1 MTDQELHDLVAS
13 FASERQ
19 YIQQLQANT
28 ERLQANTERL
38 QANTERLQAS
48 TERQLA
54 QITTQLA
61 ATDAQLAAT
70 DAQLQ
75 ANAVQQAQTEAKL
88 NRTAE
93 KIDRLAEMYGGVSN
107 SQGAVA
113 EEFYYNSLKDKPV
126 LIGMNFDSIYKN
138 IAGNRHG
145 VEDEFDLV
153 LVNRDNVFVLEIKY
167 KAHPRD
173 LARLLEKKRSNF
185 NTLLPQYKDH
195 TQHWGLAAFPL
206 PDEVKHAALARGIHL
221 LQRKGDVIQTVA
233 A

>member
-28 ERLQANTERL
+28 ERLQA
-38 QANTERLQAS
+38 S

-54 QITTQLA
+54 KITTQLA

-75 ANAVQQAQTEAKL
+75 ANAVQQAQTEAKP
-88 NRTAE
+88 NGTAE

-107 SQGAVA
+107 SQGALP

-145 VEDEFDLV
+145 VKDEFDLV

-195 TQHWGLAAFPL
+195 TQHWGLAAFHL
-206 PDEVKHAALARGIHL
+206 PDEVKHAALAQGIHL

>member
-1 MTDQELHDLVAS
+1 M
-13 FASERQ
+13 R
-19 YIQQLQANT
+19 ANVST
-28 ERLQANTERL
+28 FNSCKPIPSDCKPD
-38 QANTERLQAS
+38 TERLQAS

-54 QITTQLA
+54 KITTQLA

-173 LARLLEKKRSNF
+173 LRGCWRKSEATSIRCFRSIRTIPSTGAWLPFICPTRLSMPRWRKASTYCNARVTSFKR
-185 NTLLPQYKDH
+185 
-195 TQHWGLAAFPL
+195 
-206 PDEVKHAALARGIHL
+206 
-221 LQRKGDVIQTVA
+221 
-233 A
+233 

>member
-19 YIQQLQANT
+19 YIQQLQTNT
-28 ERLQANTERL
+28 ERLQANIQWLQANTQRL
-38 QANTERLQAS
+38 QANTERMQAN
-48 TERQLA
+48 TERM
-54 QITTQLA
+54 
-61 ATDAQLAAT
+61 
-70 DAQLQ
+70 Q
-75 ANAVQQAQTEAKL
+75 AEAKV
-88 NRTAE
+88 NRLAN
-93 KIDRLAEMYGGVSN
+93 KIDKLAEMYGGVSN

-126 LIGMNFDSIYKN
+126 LNGMTFDSIYKN

-153 LVNRDNVFVLEIKY
+153 LVGRDNVFVLEVKY

-173 LARLLEKKRSNF
+173 LERLLDKKQTNF

-195 TQHWGLAAFPL
+195 AQHWGLAAFHL
-206 PDEVKHAALARGIHL
+206 PDEVKQAALAHGIHL
-221 LQRKGDVIQTVA
+221 LQRKGDVIQTLA

>member
-1 MTDQELHDLVAS
+1 MTVGA
-13 FASERQ
+13 
-19 YIQQLQANT
+19 
-28 ERLQANTERL
+28 
-38 QANTERLQAS
+38 
-48 TERQLA
+48 
-54 QITTQLA
+54 
-61 ATDAQLAAT
+61 

-173 LARLLEKKRSNF
+173 LRGCWRKSEATSIHYSRSIRTIPNTGAWLPFICPTRLSMPRWRKASTYCNARVTSFK
-185 NTLLPQYKDH
+185 P
-195 TQHWGLAAFPL
+195 
-206 PDEVKHAALARGIHL
+206 
-221 LQRKGDVIQTVA
+221 
-233 A
+233 

>member
-38 QANTERLQAS
+38 QAS

-54 QITTQLA
+54 KITTQLA

-113 EEFYYNSLKDKPV
+113 EEFYYNSLKNKPV

-195 TQHWGLAAFPL
+195 TQHCGLAAFHL
-206 PDEVKHAALARGIHL
+206 PDEVKHAALAQGIHL

>member
-28 ERLQANTERL
+28 ERLQA
-38 QANTERLQAS
+38 S

-54 QITTQLA
+54 KITTQLA

-93 KIDRLAEMYGGVSN
+93 KIDRLAETYGGVSN

-153 LVNRDNVFVLEIKY
+153 LVNCDNVFVLEIKY

-173 LARLLEKKRSNF
+173 LARLLEKKRGNF
-185 NTLLPQYKDH
+185 NTLLPQY
-195 TQHWGLAAFPL
+195 
-206 PDEVKHAALARGIHL
+206 
-221 LQRKGDVIQTVA
+221 
-233 A
+233 

>member
-19 YIQQLQANT
+19 YIQ
-28 ERLQANTERL
+28 RLQANTERL

-54 QITTQLA
+54 KITTQLA

-126 LIGMNFDSIYKN
+126 SIGMNFDSIYKN

-173 LARLLEKKRSNF
+173 LARLLEKKLNNF

-195 TQHWGLAAFPL
+195 TQRWGLAAFHL
-206 PDEVKHAALARGIHL
+206 PDAVKHAALAQGIHL

>member
-19 YIQQLQANT
+19 YIQQLQTNT
-28 ERLQANTERL
+28 ERLQANTQRL
-38 QANTERLQAS
+38 QANTERMQAN
-48 TERQLA
+48 TERM
-54 QITTQLA
+54 
-61 ATDAQLAAT
+61 
-70 DAQLQ
+70 Q
-75 ANAVQQAQTEAKL
+75 ANTEAKV
-88 NRTAE
+88 NRLAN
-93 KIDRLAEMYGGVSN
+93 KIDKLAEMYGGVSN

-126 LIGMNFDSIYKN
+126 LNGMTFDSIYKN

-153 LVNRDNVFVLEIKY
+153 LEVKY

-173 LARLLEKKRSNF
+173 LERLLDKKQTNF

-195 TQHWGLAAFPL
+195 AQHWGLAAFHL
-206 PDEVKHAALARGIHL
+206 PDEVKQAALAHGIHL
-221 LQRKGDVIQTVA
+221 LQRKGDVIQTLA

>member
-19 YIQQLQANT
+19 YIQQLQTNT
-28 ERLQANTERL
+28 ERLQANIDSSQNTLHPVGSNRCTTAADSPANTERM
-38 QANTERLQAS
+38 QANTEAKVNRL
-48 TERQLA
+48 
-54 QITTQLA
+54 
-61 ATDAQLAAT
+61 
-70 DAQLQ
+70 
-75 ANAVQQAQTEAKL
+75 AN
-88 NRTAE
+88 
-93 KIDRLAEMYGGVSN
+93 KIDKLAEMYGGVSN

-126 LIGMNFDSIYKN
+126 LNGMTFDSIYKN

-153 LVNRDNVFVLEIKY
+153 LVGRDNVFVLEVKY

-173 LARLLEKKRSNF
+173 LERLLDKKQTNF

-195 TQHWGLAAFPL
+195 AQHWGLAAFHL
-206 PDEVKHAALARGIHL
+206 PDEVKQAALAHGIHL
-221 LQRKGDVIQTVA
+221 LQRKGDVIQTLA

>member
-28 ERLQANTERL
+28 ERLQA
-38 QANTERLQAS
+38 S

-54 QITTQLA
+54 KITTQLA

-93 KIDRLAEMYGGVSN
+93 
-107 SQGAVA
+107 
-113 EEFYYNSLKDKPV
+113 
-126 LIGMNFDSIYKN
+126 
-138 IAGNRHG
+138 
-145 VEDEFDLV
+145 
-153 LVNRDNVFVLEIKY
+153 
-167 KAHPRD
+167 
-173 LARLLEKKRSNF
+173 
-185 NTLLPQYKDH
+185 
-195 TQHWGLAAFPL
+195 
-206 PDEVKHAALARGIHL
+206 
-221 LQRKGDVIQTVA
+221 
-233 A
+233 

>member
-38 QANTERLQAS
+38 QASTERLQAS

-54 QITTQLA
+54 KITTQLA

-185 NTLLPQYKDH
+185 NTLLPQHKDH
-195 TQHWGLAAFPL
+195 TC
-206 PDEVKHAALARGIHL
+206 L
-221 LQRKGDVIQTVA
+221 LYTSPSPRDRQKSRMPSSA
-233 A
+233 

>member
-38 QANTERLQAS
+38 QAS

-54 QITTQLA
+54 KITTQLA

-153 LVNRDNVFVLEIKY
+153 LVNRDIVFVLEIKY
-167 KAHPRD
+167 KIHPRD
-173 LARLLEKKRSNF
+173 LARLLEKKQKATSIRCFRSIR
-185 NTLLPQYKDH
+185 TIPSTGAWLPFICPTRLSMPRWRKASTYCN
-195 TQHWGLAAFPL
+195 
-206 PDEVKHAALARGIHL
+206 ARVTSF
-221 LQRKGDVIQTVA
+221 KP
-233 A
+233 

>member
-19 YIQQLQANT
+19 YIQQLQANS
-28 ERLQANTERL
+28 
-38 QANTERLQAS
+38 ERLQAS

-54 QITTQLA
+54 KITTQLA

-93 KIDRLAEMYGGVSN
+93 KIDRLAERYGGVSN

-195 TQHWGLAAFPL
+195 TQHSGLAAFHL

-221 LQRKGDVIQTVA
+221 LQRKGNVIQTVA

>member
-38 QANTERLQAS
+38 QAS

-54 QITTQLA
+54 KITTQLA

-113 EEFYYNSLKDKPV
+113 EDFYYKSLKDKPV

-153 LVNRDNVFVLEIKY
+153 LVNRDNVFVLEIEY

-185 NTLLPQYKDH
+185 NTYSRSIGPYPTL
-195 TQHWGLAAFPL
+195 GFAFHRPTRL
-206 PDEVKHAALARGIHL
+206 STPRW
-221 LQRKGDVIQTVA
+221 RKASTYCNSRVTSFKR
-233 A
+233 

>member
-1 MTDQELHDLVAS
+1 MTDQELHELVAS
-13 FASERQ
+13 FACERQ

-28 ERLQANTERL
+28 ERLQAG
-38 QANTERLQAS
+38 

-54 QITTQLA
+54 KITTQLA

-113 EEFYYNSLKDKPV
+113 EEFNYNSLKDKPV
-126 LIGMNFDSIYKN
+126 SIGMNFDSIYKN

-195 TQHWGLAAFPL
+195 TQHWGLAAFHL
-206 PDEVKHAALARGIHL
+206 PDEVKHAAMAQGIHL

>member
-38 QANTERLQAS
+38 QAS

-54 QITTQLA
+54 KITTQLA

-88 NRTAE
+88 NRTTE

-145 VEDEFDLV
+145 VGDEFDLV

-167 KAHPRD
+167 KAQPRD

-185 NTLLPQYKDH
+185 NRLLPQYKDH
-195 TQHWGLAAFPL
+195 TQHWGLAAFHL
-206 PDEVKHAALARGIHL
+206 PDEVKHAALAQGIHL